1 MQQSMTIYSA
11 HRLFK
16 DSGMTVK
23 DFIAYAGSLG
33 LEGVELGYYWDDE
46 VNELASVPAWL
57 KDANLKLSGYI
68 VANNFAF
75 PDADRRAEEVE
86 KVNHAV
92 DNAQRLGTDVL
103 RIFGGGGGLEVTFDE
118 AREYA
123 VDCFREC
130 NEYAAA
136 RGVRLALEDHG
147 GIAANSEHLL
157 YYESELNSPNFG
169 FMVDIGNFRSTGG
182 EDPLDGV
189 RRTAH
194 KAFQVH
200 LKDVKRDAQG
210 FWKACVL
217 GEGDVPIKEC
227 LQVLRDVGFDGYLS
241 LEYEAADAV
250 KDGIERSL
258 RNLRTIN
265 LSESTPKI

>member
-1 MQQSMTIYSA
+1 
-11 HRLFK
+11 
-16 DSGMTVK
+16 MTVK

-33 LEGVELGYYWDDE
+33 LDGVELGYYWDDE
-46 VNELASVPAWL
+46 ANELASVPAWL
-57 KDANLKLSGYI
+57 KDAKLALSGYI
-68 VANNFAF
+68 VSNNFAF
-75 PDADRRAEEVE
+75 PDVDRRAEEVK
-86 KVNHAV
+86 KVKHAV
-92 DNAQRLGTDVL
+92 DNAQRLGAGVL
-103 RIFGGGGGLEVTFDE
+103 RIFGGSGGLDVTFDE

-130 NEYAAA
+130 NEYAAP

-157 YYESELNSPNFG
+157 YYESEVDSPNFG

-200 LKDVKRDAQG
+200 LKDVKEDAGGAWQ
-210 FWKACVL
+210 ACVL
-217 GEGDVPIKEC
+217 GEGNVPLKEC
-227 LQVLRDVGFDGYLS
+227 LQALEDAGFDGYLS
-241 LEYEAADAV
+241 LEYEAPDAV

-258 RNLRTIN
+258 EYLRRFDWF
-265 LSESTPKI
+265 